1 MNPSNKEIIVD
12 YKNNINVKMDDVV
25 SDLIL
30 FGSRVSG
37 TNNVASDYDLL
48 IVTNKK
54 LDWRLKNKIEEICY
68 QVDLKYNIIS
78 DTHILSSQELN
89 TLAGRQPIFVN
100 AIQYGLHA

>member
-1 MNPSNKEIIVD
+1 
-12 YKNNINVKMDDVV
+12 MDDVV

-30 FGSRVSG
+30 FGSRIGVTS
-37 TNNVASDYDLL
+37 NVASDYDLL

-68 QVDLKYNIIS
+68 QVDLKYNIVS
-78 DTHILSSQELN
+78 DTHILSNLELSI
-89 TLAGRQPIFVN
+89 LVGKQPIFVN